1 MCNVYFFKQNLAVNN
16 CSCLMFLKKCKQT
29 ADFSKKIFF
38 DELVKINLV
47 ADKKTFRL
55 MYLMLM

>member
-29 ADFSKKIFF
+29 ADFSKKMFF
-38 DELVKINLV
+38 DELHEMNLV
-47 ADKKTFRL
+47 ADGGTFRL
-55 MYLMLM
+55 MCLVLM